1 MESNYLGGQ
10 AVEMPDRDYRQS
22 YELWQAQTRGMLKR
36 PDYFLDPLFSI
47 LEGRFSG
54 VPCAFDKR
62 LAYRQGEVT
71 IWAGPNGQGKSL
83 LTGQVAQELLLHGE
97 RCLIMSFEM
106 LPSRTLER
114 MMRQAFGFKIV
125 GPESFRKYKT
135 NVVKWVNYV
144 RDKGLIF
151 ANHKG
156 AISPDLVLGMAFVA
170 VNEYHVKHVF
180 VDNLM
185 KVVAGE
191 DNLNGQKDFV
201 NNLCSL
207 AADTG
212 CHVHLIHHT
221 RKGNSD
227 RDAIDKN
234 SLRGSSS
241 IADQVDNI
249 VLIQRN
255 LDKEKKAGDN
265 NLTEEEDLTQ
275 MDVLLNVVKQR
286 NGDWTGGIPLWF
298 DRASTAYCQTSQ
310 RILPDLCPRE
320 LIPEGA

>member
-1 MESNYLGGQ
+1 
-10 AVEMPDRDYRQS
+10 
-22 YELWQAQTRGMLKR
+22 
-36 PDYFLDPLFSI
+36 
-47 LEGRFSG
+47 
-54 VPCAFDKR
+54 
-62 LAYRQGEVT
+62 
-71 IWAGPNGQGKSL
+71 
-83 LTGQVAQELLLHGE
+83 
-97 RCLIMSFEM
+97 
-106 LPSRTLER
+106 
-114 MMRQAFGFKIV
+114 
-125 GPESFRKYKT
+125 
-135 NVVKWVNYV
+135 
-144 RDKGLIF
+144 
-151 ANHKG
+151 
-156 AISPDLVLGMAFVA
+156 
-170 VNEYHVKHVF
+170 
-180 VDNLM
+180 M

-298 DRASTAYCQTSQ
+298 DRASTAYCQTAQ